1 MRADLIFA
9 YKLMFGLLD
18 MNVED
23 FFILRFTPA
32 NTRRAHRYKLFYPL
46 VKLMQGI
53 SVLAIGSF
61 VCGTV
66 FQTVILI
73 HLVLLMDHIFKF

>member
-1 MRADLIFA
+1 MSPEEPIVT
-9 YKLMFGLLD
+9 
-18 MNVED
+18 NC
-23 FFILRFTPA
+23 
-32 NTRRAHRYKLFYPL
+32 FYPL

-66 FQTVILI
+66 SQTVLILI
-73 HLVLLMDHIFKF
+73 QLVLLRDHLLVKY

>member
-1 MRADLIFA
+1 MLKISLHFVLRLLIPEEPTVT
-9 YKLMFGLLD
+9 
-18 MNVED
+18 NC
-23 FFILRFTPA
+23 
-32 NTRRAHRYKLFYPL
+32 FYPL

-66 FQTVILI
+66 FQTVLILI
-73 HLVLLMDHIFKF
+73 HLALLRDRLLVKF

>member
-1 MRADLIFA
+1 
-9 YKLMFGLLD
+9 

-23 FFILRFTPA
+23 FFILRFTAA

-53 SVLAIGSF
+53 SVLAIRVWNSLPNCVDFNSLGAFKGSL
-61 VCGTV
+61 TS
-66 FQTVILI
+66 Q
-73 HLVLLMDHIFKF
+73 VLANFCKVHFI

>member
-1 MRADLIFA
+1 VRADLIFA
-9 YKLMFGLLD
+9 YKLVFGLLD

-32 NTRRAHRYKLFYPL
+32 VTNCFYPL

-66 FQTVILI
+66 SQTVSILI
-73 HLVLLMDHIFKF
+73 HLVLLRDRLLVKF

>member
-1 MRADLIFA
+1 
-9 YKLMFGLLD
+9 MFGLLD

-23 FFILRFTPA
+23 FFICRFTPA

-53 SVLAIGSF
+53 PVFAIGSF

-66 FQTVILI
+66 SQTVLILI
-73 HLVLLMDHIFKF
+73 HLVLLRDRLLVKY